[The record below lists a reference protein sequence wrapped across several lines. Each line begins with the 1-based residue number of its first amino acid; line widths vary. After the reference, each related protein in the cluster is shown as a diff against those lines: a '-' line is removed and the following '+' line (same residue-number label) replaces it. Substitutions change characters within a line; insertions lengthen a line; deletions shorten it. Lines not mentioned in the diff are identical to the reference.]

1 MEVVLVSK
9 SYLCGQGI
17 KQLLKE
23 IEHKLVY
30 ETDNFNQ
37 LIESLSNYDPDI
49 VVLEINKWEDNLI
62 RTVTSIKKIKPRIK
76 FMLFCD
82 NGITATIFNSIQSFF
97 ESIVD
102 TNVSRDE
109 IILAIRS
116 VLDGEKYYT
125 PSLIKLLLSQRESK
139 NENAYLGKI
148 FTEREIQILNYI
160 LKGRS
165 NEQIAD
171 ILYLSEKTIA
181 THKRNIMKKAQVKK
195 TSDLILYAL
204 EKGFNKGKYA

>member
-1 MEVVLVSK
+1 MEVVIVSK
-9 SYLCGQGI
+9 SYLCRQGI

-30 ETDNFNQ
+30 ETDNFDQ
-37 LIESLSNYDPDI
+37 LPESLLKYNPDIIVLETNKWEENLIDI
-49 VVLEINKWEDNLI
+49 VV
-62 RTVTSIKKIKPRIK
+62 SIKKIKPGIK

-82 NGITATIFNSIQSFF
+82 NGITATVFNSIQSFF
-97 ESIVD
+97 ECIVN
-102 TNVSRDE
+102 TNVSREE
-109 IILAIRS
+109 IILAIHS
-116 VLDGEKYYT
+116 ILNGEKYYT
-125 PSLIKLLLSQRESK
+125 SSLIKLLISQRESK
-139 NENAYLGKI
+139 NENAHLSKI
-148 FTEREIQILNYI
+148 FTEREIQIINYI

-171 ILYLSEKTIA
+171 ILYLSEKTVA